1 MQLRRM
7 TGVLVVLSAMGL
19 ALTACKGGIDL
30 SCSVDKDCLESELC
44 HPGDKV
50 CMQMCR
56 TADDCPNESTYACEP
71 LTDANTAKVCKCKNP
86 EGCRIGGGP

>member
-7 TGVLVVLSAMGL
+7 TRVLVVLGAMGL

-44 HPGDKV
+44 HPDDKV
-50 CMQMCR
+50 CMQLCR
-56 TADDCPNESTYACEP
+56 STDDCPESADTCEA
-71 LTDANTAKVCKCKNP
+71 LTDTNASRVCKCKNP
-86 EGCRIGGGP
+86 EGCRGGTSP

>member
-44 HPGDKV
+44 HPDEKV

-56 TADDCPNESTYACEP
+56 TADDCPESADTCEP
-71 LTDANTAKVCKCKNP
+71 LTEANTPKVCKCKNP
-86 EGCRIGGGP
+86 EGCRDGTSP